1 MKLGVGWML
10 GLRGEI
16 WIWFFSL
23 QNFAVEHLCGPK
35 AERHM
40 CFDHFQTRAASYWE
54 APLVCV
60 CVLPCC
66 GPFRWQPGLKKWLSV
81 AFGSFI

>member
-60 CVLPCC
+60 CYPAEVPS
-66 GPFRWQPGLKKWLSV
+66 G
-81 AFGSFI
+81 GSLA